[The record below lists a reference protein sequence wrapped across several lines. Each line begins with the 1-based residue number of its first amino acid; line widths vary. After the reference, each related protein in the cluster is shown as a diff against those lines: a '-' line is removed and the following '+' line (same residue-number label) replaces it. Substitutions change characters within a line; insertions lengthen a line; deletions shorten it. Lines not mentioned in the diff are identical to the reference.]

1 MMRIISFF
9 ALLLSLSFQ
18 VALATNVEMSV
29 SDSKELVEGDVFE
42 SIIRI
47 WPYESSDYSSFKTL
61 QGRSLFGAFYVASV
75 NEINPSENNADVLEI
90 KLTTIAK
97 SAKKENVET
106 LVVNGETLPVVW
118 KGPSVSALK
127 NKSKDYYILNQGT
140 ILGFHWSVVLAI
152 CIVIA
157 IVFFIFRKKLMV
169 LFKRK
174 KMIEEFSPQFFQNVF
189 MSVSTREDFERVYA
203 LKDKWLP
210 LLQVQS
216 PAHKEFFTIL
226 NQHQYKRH
234 WSNDDLSEVKTAFE
248 PIRRSFEV
256 RK

>member
-1 MMRIISFF
+1 MRIITFF
-9 ALLLSLSFQ
+9 ALLFNLAFQ

-29 SDSKELVEGDVFE
+29 NDSEHLVEGDVFE

-47 WPYESSDYSSFKTL
+47 WPYESSDYSAFKAL
-61 QGRSLFGAFYVASV
+61 QGRSLFGAFYVVSV
-75 NEINPSENNADVLEI
+75 NEINPSENNADLLEI
-90 KLTTIAK
+90 KLTAIVKTT
-97 SAKKENVET
+97 KKENVET
-106 LVVNGETLPVVW
+106 LVVNGETLPVMW
-118 KGPSVSALK
+118 KGPSVNALK
-127 NKSKDYYILNQGT
+127 NKTKDYYILNQGT
-140 ILGFHWSVVLAI
+140 ILGLHWTVILAI
-152 CIVIA
+152 CGAVA
-157 IVFFIFRKKLMV
+157 IVLFIFRKKLMD

-216 PAHKEFFTIL
+216 PAHREFFTIL

-256 RK
+256 KK